1 VSTLQIACAT
11 IARFSGNSSGFL
23 ESGGAIDDH
32 GSVDLR
38 RRRVGN
44 VAVGWA
50 LMPYFQ
56 RTSLNDRS
64 LPISGAPG
72 SAGASGAAAPIVE
85 QAAAILDRETAQETT
100 GTGGVGS
107 GRDRDDGLLP
117 VADLPGLADLQKRAS
132 EVFAAFLEGFARPES
147 LATSRA
153 PTDGAP
159 AATTTT
165 TTTTVP
171 IIEASSAVKAGQTTT
186 VAVRL
191 VNERNAPTDL
201 ILYSTDFVSDTGA
214 QIPALQVTFAPRT
227 LALAGRAH
235 GHAQMKIAIPAQ
247 SAPGLYSALV
257 QAVGLGRPSAVVVL
271 QVE

>member
-1 VSTLQIACAT
+1 M
-11 IARFSGNSSGFL
+11 
-23 ESGGAIDDH
+23 IDVH
-32 GSVDLR
+32 GSVGLR
-38 RRRVGN
+38 RWRVGN

-56 RTSLNDRS
+56 RASLSDRS

-72 SAGASGAAAPIVE
+72 SAIVSGASAPIVE
-85 QAAAILDRETAQETT
+85 QAAAILDRETAQETA
-100 GTGGVGS
+100 GAGVVAS

-117 VADLPGLADLQKRAS
+117 IADIPGLTDLQKRAS
-132 EVFAAFLEGFARPES
+132 EVFAAFLDGFSRPES

-153 PTDGAP
+153 PTGVAH

-165 TTTTVP
+165 VP
-171 IIEASSAVKAGQTTT
+171 LIEASPAVKAGETAT
-186 VAVRL
+186 VAVKL
-191 VNERNAPTDL
+191 VNERIAPTDV